1 MAKKH
6 LYITIILI
14 SFYGCDVF
22 NINED
27 APIYPSQLNKLE
39 MEELVE
45 LNDKFQSENDNIC
58 STLNE
63 YGLTGYSSVLFE
75 GETSPC
81 HDREPVRIE
90 LTEPDTLL
98 PIAKETLV
106 LNSEYTGVSTIE
118 DLVLLEMEP
127 LLGCINCEDQ
137 NNDSQIIEWKFVFD
151 NQRLNGLEVYDS
163 SITVFMDA
171 YGVNRIWG
179 NWYKQPNVPARAN
192 FLPEEIA
199 DILDGQTLTWTEDGE
214 EYRYT
219 ITKDSLSLPD
229 EKTIIPYENTENN
242 KLELRAGWKMEIVNE
257 SIPFGGWIILADKID
272 GRILKVDK
280 LIKSNGF
287 RPVSEEI

>member
-1 MAKKH
+1 
-6 LYITIILI
+6 
-14 SFYGCDVF
+14 
-22 NINED
+22 
-27 APIYPSQLNKLE
+27 
-39 MEELVE
+39 
-45 LNDKFQSENDNIC
+45 
-58 STLNE
+58 
-63 YGLTGYSSVLFE
+63 
-75 GETSPC
+75 
-81 HDREPVRIE
+81 
-90 LTEPDTLL
+90 
-98 PIAKETLV
+98 
-106 LNSEYTGVSTIE
+106 
-118 DLVLLEMEP
+118 MEP

-179 NWYKQPNVPARAN
+179 NWYKQPHIPARAN

-199 DILDGQTLTWTEDGE
+199 DILEGQTLTWTEDGE

-229 EKTIIPYENTENN
+229 EKIIIPYENTENN
-242 KLELRAGWKMEIVNE
+242 KLELRAGWKMKIVNE
-257 SIPFGGWIILADKID
+257 SIPFGGWIILADKIE